1 MKTYMQA
8 MADSIVGTAPLDVQA
23 FENTGFDPK
32 FVRVYNN
39 NSASALRDALLGN
52 YPSVT
57 TLIGDEYASALA
69 RIYRETD
76 RTTRR
81 TLVGYGERFPELI
94 GTHLDKHNLPY
105 LQSFARLDRAWTQAH
120 IAPDSDT
127 LVMQDLANIVSDGGD
142 LEGQTLSLK
151 PDVKLVELDWSVL
164 DIWSKLR
171 QGEEISEAMELSQT
185 PGQALVW
192 RYQNEVISRRLTTDE
207 SAFIKA
213 ILQDKP
219 LAEALNLAILALP
232 DGDVTT
238 LLPRMVEAEIFQ
250 PLKGDIDA

>member
-1 MKTYMQA
+1 MKSYMKA
-8 MADSIVGTAPLDVQA
+8 MADSIVGTGPLDVEA

-32 FVRVYNN
+32 FVRVYSN
-39 NSASALRDALLGN
+39 NSASALRGALLSN

-94 GTHLDKHNLPY
+94 GAHLDKHNLPY

-120 IAPDSDT
+120 IAPDSAT
-127 LVMQDLANIVSDGGD
+127 LVMQDLANIVGAGAD
-142 LEGQTLSLK
+142 LESQTLSLK
-151 PDVKLVELDWSVL
+151 PDVKLVDLDWPVL
-164 DIWSKLR
+164 GIWSKLR
-171 QGEEISEAMELSQT
+171 QNEAISEAMELNQN
-185 PGQALVW
+185 PEQALVW
-192 RYQNEVISRRLTTDE
+192 RYQNEVISRSLSAGE
-207 SAFIKA
+207 FAFITA

-219 LAEALNLAILALP
+219 LGEALNLAIVALP

-238 LLPRMVEAEIFQ
+238 LLPKMVEAEIFQ
-250 PLKGDIDA
+250 PLTGDTDA